1 MLVTLDNEGA
11 YAHSFGRATPFRVG
25 VEEELFLVDPVTH
38 GVTLS
43 TDLVLECGDPCVL
56 GEMCDGVIEFATPVC
71 DTAREARDRL
81 AVLRATV
88 ATEEVA
94 VMGAG
99 LHPTAAFADVIYRQ
113 TPHYRHVAE
122 DVRGLLRQSPFCGTH
137 IHVGMPDAET
147 AVCAFNGMRRWIP
160 LLQALGA
167 NSPFWHG
174 VDSGL
179 QSARTIVSHSLPRT
193 GTPRAFADWHDC
205 ATLMDELVRVGQL
218 DGFGSLWWDM
228 RPHPKLG
235 TLELRAIDAQSNLDD
250 LAGLIA
256 LVHCLA
262 LHEALTASDAHPSKE
277 LLEEASFRAVRDGI
291 DATYSVGGPLR
302 HVKDHARDALDLA
315 SGYAYKLGCADE
327 LRHVERILAEGNG
340 ATRQRRAFE
349 AGGIPAVLEHLAA
362 ESRGATDSAAGTV
375 AA

>member
-1 MLVTLDNEGA
+1 MLVTLDNDGA
-11 YAHSFGRATPFRVG
+11 QAHSFGRAAPYRVG
-25 VEEELFLVDPVTH
+25 VEEELFLVDPETL

-43 TDLVLECGDPCVL
+43 TDLVLERGEPCVL

-71 DTAREARDRL
+71 DTARAARDKL
-81 AVLRATV
+81 ASLRSAV
-88 ATEEVA
+88 AGPEVA
-94 VMGAG
+94 VMGVG
-99 LHPTAAFADVIYRQ
+99 IHPTAAFADVIYRK
-113 TPHYRHVAE
+113 TAHYRHVAD

-147 AVCAFNGMRRWIP
+147 AVAAFNGMRRWIP

-179 QSARTIVSHSLPRT
+179 ASARTVVSHSLPRT
-193 GTPRAFADWHDC
+193 GTPRAFADWNDC
-205 ATLMDELVRVGQL
+205 WSTVQELIRVGEL
-218 DGFGSLWWDM
+218 DGYGSLWWDM

-235 TLELRAIDAQSNLDD
+235 TLEVRAVDAQSRLDD

-262 LHEALTASDAHPSKE
+262 MHEALTAGGTHPSKDV
-277 LLEEASFRAVRDGI
+277 LDEASFRAIRDGL
-291 DATYSVGGPLR
+291 DASYSIGGPLR
-302 HVKDHARDALDLA
+302 RVTDHARDALDLA
-315 SGYAYKLGCADE
+315 SGYAYKLDCVDE
-327 LRHVERILAEGNG
+327 LQHVERILAEGNG
-340 ATRQRRAFE
+340 AVRQRRAFE
-349 AGGIPAVLEHLAA
+349 EGGMPAVLELLAA
-362 ESRGATDSAAGTV
+362 ESRGADTAADTV

>member
-1 MLVTLDNEGA
+1 MLVTLENEGA
-11 YAHSFGRATPFRVG
+11 FAHSFGRAEPFRVG
-25 VEEELFLVDPVTH
+25 VEEELVLVDPQTL

-43 TDLVLECGDPCVL
+43 TDVVLERGEPCVL

-71 DTAREARDRL
+71 RTAGEARDRL
-81 AVLRATV
+81 ATLRATV
-88 ATEEVA
+88 ATPEVA
-94 VMGAG
+94 IMGVG
-99 LHPTAAFADVIYRQ
+99 IHPTAAFADVIYRQ
-113 TPHYRHVAE
+113 TPHYRAVAE

-147 AVCAFNGMRRWIP
+147 AIVAFNGMRRWIP

-193 GTPRAFADWHDC
+193 GTPRAFADWQDC
-205 ATLMDELVRVGQL
+205 ATLIDELVRVGEL

-235 TLELRAIDAQSNLDD
+235 TLEIRAVDAQANLDD

-256 LVHCLA
+256 LTHCLA
-262 LHEALTASDAHPSKE
+262 FHEALTASSDHPSPE
-277 LLEEASFRAVRDGI
+277 LLSEASFRAVRDGI

-302 HVKDHARDALDLA
+302 HVSDHAREALDLA
-315 SGYAYKLGCADE
+315 SGYAYKLDCADE

-340 ATRQRRAFE
+340 AVRQRRAFE
-349 AGGIPAVLEHLAA
+349 AGGMPAVLELLAA
-362 ESRGATDSAAGTV
+362 ESRGADTAAGTV

>member
-1 MLVTLDNEGA
+1 MLVQLDNDGA
-11 YAHSFGRATPFRVG
+11 QAHSFGRAVPFRIG
-25 VEEELFLVDPVTH
+25 VEEELFLVDPATL

-43 TDLVLECGDPCVL
+43 TDAVLERGEPCVL
-56 GEMCDGVIEFATPVC
+56 GEMCDGVIEFVTPVC
-71 DTAREARDRL
+71 GTAREARDKL
-81 AVLRATV
+81 ASLRAAITGP
-88 ATEEVA
+88 EVA
-94 VMGAG
+94 VVGVG
-99 LHPTAAFADVIYRQ
+99 IHPTAAFADVIYRQ

-147 AVCAFNGMRRWIP
+147 AVAAFNGMRHWIP

-179 QSARTIVSHSLPRT
+179 CSARTVVSHSLPRT
-193 GTPRAFADWHDC
+193 GTPRAFRDWADC
-205 ATLMDELVRVGQL
+205 YSTMTELVRVGEL

-228 RPHPKLG
+228 RPSPKHG
-235 TLELRAIDAQSNLDD
+235 TLEIRALDAQASLDD

-256 LVHCLA
+256 LTHCLA
-262 LHEALTASDAHPSKE
+262 MHEALTAGGDHPSKDV
-277 LLEEASFRAVRDGI
+277 LDEASFRAVRDGL

-302 HVKDHARDALDLA
+302 HVCDHARDALDLA
-315 SGYAYKLGCADE
+315 SGYAYKLGCSDE
-327 LRHVERILAEGNG
+327 LQHVERILAEGNG

-349 AGGIPAVLEHLAA
+349 AGGMPAVLELLAA
-362 ESRGATDSAAGTV
+362 ESRGADTSADTV

>member
-1 MLVTLDNEGA
+1 MLVTVDNEGA
-11 YAHSFGRATPFRVG
+11 LAHRFGRATPFRVG
-25 VEEELFLVDPVTH
+25 VEEELFLVDPATL

-43 TDLVLECGDPCVL
+43 TDLVLEGGTECVL

-71 DTAREARDRL
+71 DTAREARERL
-81 AVLRATV
+81 AGLRSTV

-94 VMGAG
+94 VMGVG
-99 LHPTAAFADVIYRQ
+99 IHPTAAFADVIYRQ
-113 TPHYRHVAE
+113 TPHYRAVAD

-147 AVCAFNGMRRWIP
+147 AVAAFNGMRRWIP

-193 GTPRAFADWHDC
+193 GTPRAFAGWADC
-205 ATLMDELVRVGQL
+205 ARMLEELVRVGEL

-228 RPHPKLG
+228 RPHPSLG
-235 TLELRAIDAQSNLDD
+235 TLEVRAIDAQASLHD

-262 LHEALTASDAHPSKE
+262 YHEALTVSGEGPSKE
-277 LLEEASFRAVRDGI
+277 VLDEASFRAVRDGL
-291 DATYSVGGPLR
+291 DASYSVGGPIR
-302 HVKDHARDALDLA
+302 HVADHARDALDLA
-315 SGYAYKLGCADE
+315 SGYAYKLDCVDE

-340 ATRQRRAFE
+340 ATRQRRAF
-349 AGGIPAVLEHLAA
+349 ASGGMPAVLELLAA
-362 ESRGATDSAAGTV
+362 ESRGADTAAGL

>member
-1 MLVTLDNEGA
+1 MLVSLDNDGA
-11 YAHSFGRATPFRVG
+11 HAHRFGRAEPFRVG
-25 VEEELFLVDPVTH
+25 VEEELFLVDPGTL

-43 TDLVLECGDPCVL
+43 TDLVLEGGEPCVL

-71 DTAREARDRL
+71 ETAREARDRL
-81 AVLRATV
+81 ASLRATV
-88 ATEEVA
+88 ATPEVA
-94 VMGAG
+94 VMGVG
-99 LHPTAAFADVIYRQ
+99 IHPTAAFADVIYRN
-113 TPHYRHVAE
+113 TPHYRHVAD
-122 DVRGLLRQSPFCGTH
+122 DVRGLLRQSPFCGIH
-137 IHVGMPDAET
+137 VHVGMPDAET
-147 AVCAFNGMRRWIP
+147 AVAAFNGMRRWIP

-179 QSARTIVSHSLPRT
+179 ASARTVVSHSLPRT
-193 GTPRAFADWHDC
+193 GTPRAFADWADC
-205 ATLMDELVRVGQL
+205 WSTIAELIRVGEL
-218 DGFGSLWWDM
+218 DGYGSLWWDM

-235 TLELRAIDAQSNLDD
+235 TLEVRAIDAQSRLDD

-256 LVHCLA
+256 LTHCLA
-262 LHEALTASDAHPSKE
+262 VHEALTARADHPSKDI
-277 LLEEASFRAVRDGI
+277 LDEASFRAIRDGL

-302 HVKDHARDALDLA
+302 HVTDHARDALDLA
-315 SGYAYKLGCADE
+315 SGYAYKLDCSDE

-349 AGGIPAVLEHLAA
+349 AGGMPAVLELLAA
-362 ESRGATDSAAGTV
+362 ESRGADTAADTV

>member
-1 MLVTLDNEGA
+1 MLVTLDNDGA
-11 YAHSFGRATPFRVG
+11 HAHSFGRAAPYRVG
-25 VEEELFLVDPVTH
+25 VEEELFLVDPATL

-43 TDLVLECGDPCVL
+43 TDVVLERGAPCVL

-71 DTAREARDRL
+71 ETARAARDKL
-81 AVLRATV
+81 ASLRAAV
-88 ATEEVA
+88 AGPEVA
-94 VMGAG
+94 VMGVG
-99 LHPTAAFADVIYRQ
+99 VHPTAAFADVIYRQ
-113 TPHYRHVAE
+113 TPHYRHVAD

-137 IHVGMPDAET
+137 IHVGMPDPET
-147 AVCAFNGMRRWIP
+147 AVAAFNGMRRWIP

-179 QSARTIVSHSLPRT
+179 CSARTVVNHSLPRT
-193 GTPRAFADWHDC
+193 GTPRAFADWADC
-205 ATLMDELVRVGQL
+205 WATVEELIRVGEL
-218 DGFGSLWWDM
+218 DGYGSLWWDM

-235 TLELRAIDAQSNLDD
+235 TLEVRAIDAQARLDD

-262 LHEALTASDAHPSKE
+262 MHEALTGGGTDPSKDV
-277 LLEEASFRAVRDGI
+277 LDEASFRAVRDGLA
-291 DATYSVGGPLR
+291 ATYSTGGPLR
-302 HVKDHARDALDLA
+302 SVTDHAREALDLA
-315 SGYAYKLGCADE
+315 SGYAHTLGCVDE

-340 ATRQRRAFE
+340 AVRQRRAFE
-349 AGGIPAVLEHLAA
+349 AGGMPAVLDLLAA
-362 ESRGATDSAAGTV
+362 ESRGADTAAGTV

>member
-11 YAHSFGRATPFRVG
+11 YAHSFGRTTPFRVG
-25 VEEELFLVDPVTH
+25 VEEELFLVDPETL
-38 GVTLS
+38 GVSLS
-43 TDLVLECGDPCVL
+43 TDLVLERGEPCVL

-81 AVLRATV
+81 AELRATV
-88 ATEEVA
+88 TSPEVA
-94 VMGAG
+94 VMGVG
-99 LHPTAAFADVIYRQ
+99 IHPTAAFADVIYRQ
-113 TPHYRHVAE
+113 TPHYRAVAD
-122 DVRGLLRQSPFCGTH
+122 DVRGLLRQSPFNGTH

-147 AVCAFNGMRRWIP
+147 AIVAFNGMRRWIP

-179 QSARTIVSHSLPRT
+179 QSARTVVSHSLPRT
-193 GTPRAFADWHDC
+193 GTPRAFEDWRD
-205 ATLMDELVRVGQL
+205 AARMMDELVRIGEL

-235 TLELRAIDAQSNLDD
+235 TLEIRAIDAQSSLDD

-262 LHEALTASDAHPSKE
+262 FHESLTAYGEHPSKE
-277 LLEEASFRAVRDGI
+277 LLDEASFRAIRDGL
-291 DATYSVGGPLR
+291 DARYSVGGPLR
-302 HVKDHARDALDLA
+302 HVSDHAREALDLA
-315 SGYAYKLGCADE
+315 YGYAYKLDCADE

-340 ATRQRRAFE
+340 AMRQRRAFVQ
-349 AGGIPAVLEHLAA
+349 GGMPAVLELLAA
-362 ESRGATDSAAGTV
+362 ESRSDSIAIAA
-375 AA
+375 

>member
-1 MLVTLDNEGA
+1 MLVSLDNDGA
-11 YAHSFGRATPFRVG
+11 HAHSFGRAEPFRVG
-25 VEEELFLVDPVTH
+25 VEEELFLVDPGTL

-43 TDLVLECGDPCVL
+43 TDLVLEGGEPCVL
-56 GEMCDGVIEFATPVC
+56 GEMCDGLIEFATPVC
-71 DTAREARDRL
+71 DTARAARDKL
-81 AVLRATV
+81 ASLRSTV
-88 ATEEVA
+88 ATPEVA
-94 VMGAG
+94 VMGVG
-99 LHPTAAFADVIYRQ
+99 IHPTAAFADVIYRN
-113 TPHYRHVAE
+113 TPHYRHVAQ

-147 AVCAFNGMRRWIP
+147 AVAAFNGMRRWIP

-179 QSARTIVSHSLPRT
+179 ASARTVVSHSLPRT
-193 GTPRAFADWHDC
+193 GTPRAFADWDDC
-205 ATLMDELVRVGQL
+205 WTTVQELIRVGEL
-218 DGFGSLWWDM
+218 DGYGSLWWDL

-235 TLELRAIDAQSNLDD
+235 TLEVRAIDAQSRLDD

-262 LHEALTASDAHPSKE
+262 VHEALTARGDHPAKDV
-277 LLEEASFRAVRDGI
+277 LDEASFRAIRDGL

-302 HVKDHARDALDLA
+302 HVTDHARDALDLA
-315 SGYAYKLGCADE
+315 SGYAYKLDCSDE

-340 ATRQRRAFE
+340 AVRQRRAFE
-349 AGGIPAVLEHLAA
+349 QGGMPAVLELLAT
-362 ESRGATDSAAGTV
+362 ESRGADTAADTV